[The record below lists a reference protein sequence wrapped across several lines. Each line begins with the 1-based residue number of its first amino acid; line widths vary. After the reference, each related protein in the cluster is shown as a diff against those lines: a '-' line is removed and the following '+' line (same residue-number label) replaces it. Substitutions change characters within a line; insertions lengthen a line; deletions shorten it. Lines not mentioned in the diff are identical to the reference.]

1 MPIHPTFNYIPCSMP
16 RNHHA
21 SPNHQWPITMLHDMM
36 DMLRSNVFS
45 MISNPTLWPT
55 IGVKPIYICCVTE
68 NHAFPIIDGPILI
81 PWANRKRARTYL
93 RLIIGFHCYIC
104 APNPTSLKARLTLML
119 DNNLH
124 VSYHICFCY
133 WRCSSKLTFSNES
146 DTTPLLLVC
155 KKLWTPSSLSFN
167 PCPLHHSL
175 DMLQD
180 IGLCPLK
187 RQLCG

>member
-124 VSYHICFCY
+124 VSYHICFAIGDAVPN
-133 WRCSSKLTFSNES
+133 W
-146 DTTPLLLVC
+146 
-155 KKLWTPSSLSFN
+155 PSVMRVTQRLFCWFARSFGHPPHCLSILA
-167 PCPLHHSL
+167 PYIIP
-175 DMLQD
+175 
-180 IGLCPLK
+180 
-187 RQLCG
+187 